1 MSFIP
6 KTVFSNTKQKNLLAV
21 YVVYQCTLPPT
32 ASRDTPE
39 HRQTNVD
46 TDYDLTGPEQEGCV
60 RGCAVFFPLIIV
72 CTDVVKVYTSN
83 PALGYADCVL
93 VNNAHIW
100 QGLLSSRTS
109 CCEFI

>member
-6 KTVFSNTKQKNLLAV
+6 KTVFSNTKQKNLFSCVCSVGGTVKRPTMYALI
-21 YVVYQCTLPPT
+21 YQCTLPPT

-72 CTDVVKVYTSN
+72 CTDVVKV
-83 PALGYADCVL
+83 
-93 VNNAHIW
+93 
-100 QGLLSSRTS
+100 
-109 CCEFI
+109 